1 MSGVATLLKEG
12 LPGYNGKMNLY
23 RLDPPFRYYDYA
35 EGGEASTGYVLVS
48 AAHVAYLGR
57 DETYIFPADGP
68 DATEPSDWLEL
79 PGSLNGVLSHEE
91 ALRAAGYEVNT
102 NPQEETP

>member
-1 MSGVATLLKEG
+1 MSGVASLLKEN

-23 RLDPPFRYYDYA
+23 RLDPPFKYYDYTA
-35 EGGEASTGYVLVS
+35 DGEASTPYVLVS
-48 AAHVAYLGR
+48 AAHVKYIER

-68 DATEPSDWLEL
+68 DATRPSSWGEL

-91 ALRAAGYEVNT
+91 ALRAAGYEVDNA
-102 NPQEETP
+102 